1 MPRNGTNGVS
11 NKEDSDNATR
21 FIGNNIVK
29 LSSINNHQLFIRYFL
44 SVTIEIIEYIQIT
57 VLLIMLTNVWLTTVS
72 IGVRTIKNDNNSYYW
87 EISRASSKIMQ
98 ESYRSVN
105 MYLCAL

>member
-11 NKEDSDNATR
+11 NKEDRDNATR

-57 VLLIMLTNVWLTTVS
+57 VLLIKLANVWLTTVS
-72 IGVRTIKNDNNSYYW
+72 IGVRTI
-87 EISRASSKIMQ
+87 
-98 ESYRSVN
+98 
-105 MYLCAL
+105 

>member
-11 NKEDSDNATR
+11 NKEDRDNATR

-72 IGVRTIKNDNNSYYW
+72 IGVRTI
-87 EISRASSKIMQ
+87 
-98 ESYRSVN
+98 
-105 MYLCAL
+105 